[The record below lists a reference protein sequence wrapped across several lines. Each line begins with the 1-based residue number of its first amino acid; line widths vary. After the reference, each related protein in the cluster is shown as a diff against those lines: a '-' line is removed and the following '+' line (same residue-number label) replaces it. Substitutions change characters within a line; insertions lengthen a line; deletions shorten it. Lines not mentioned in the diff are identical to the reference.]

1 MSATSRILVT
11 GSTGHLG
18 RHVVETLAIRRGDPH
33 LTIATLSRCAPAT
46 LKHFQVDITD
56 RNCLLACLR
65 QYEPTHIIHLA
76 ALASPAKADRVRRLA
91 WATNVKAVE
100 TLASHSREHG
110 SRLIFTSTDFVFRGD
125 LGRPYTEA
133 DQPDPATFYGQTKHA
148 AEQFTSSSG
157 GVIIR
162 LSLLRRS
169 FNATIPF
176 KMTPLI
182 KEGLRKGWLA
192 AADDEYRTPLHANDA
207 AAAIVRL
214 AFMDVS
220 GVFHVAG
227 PETLSAYT
235 LLSRELEGNGL
246 NIDIRKVKRES
257 LMPPSRPD
265 NVSLSTSKLRGL
277 CPDLRFANV
286 APLQHACEYENYNR
300 VVQGSGAR

>member
-1 MSATSRILVT
+1 M
-11 GSTGHLG
+11 
-18 RHVVETLAIRRGDPH
+18 
-33 LTIATLSRCAPAT
+33 
-46 LKHFQVDITD
+46 DITD

-76 ALASPAKADRVRRLA
+76 ALSSPVKADRAQRLA
-91 WATNVKAVE
+91 WATNVTAVE

-133 DQPDPATFYGQTKHA
+133 DQPDPATCYGQTKHA
-148 AEQFTSSSG
+148 AEQLTSSSG

-162 LSLLRRS
+162 LSLLRHA

-176 KMTPLI
+176 RMMPLMR
-182 KEGLRKGWLA
+182 EGLRKGWLA
-192 AADDEYRTPLHANDA
+192 AADDEYRTPLRANDA

-214 AFMDVS
+214 AFMDIS

-246 NIDIRKVKRES
+246 NIDIRQIKRES
-257 LMPPSRPD
+257 LMPPSRPE
-265 NVSLSTSKLRGL
+265 NVSLGTSKLRGL

-286 APLQHACEYENYNR
+286 APPPARLRTREINR
-300 VVQGSGAR
+300 VVQKSGAR